1 MNHAEKIILS
11 NRSCDDYHV
20 ERPTLREIDLVRERG
35 DANGDPVYRHPIL
48 PGYEG
53 FVPRKNAKFGQR
65 FSVAATEGLADF
77 EIESLRNRCKN
88 RKLRHRGALQST
100 TAGGGRSLGERSVR
114 YDMIYKYE

>member
-1 MNHAEKIILS
+1 M
-11 NRSCDDYHV
+11 
-20 ERPTLREIDLVRERG
+20 VRERG
-35 DANGDPVYRHPIL
+35 TANGDPVYRHPII

-77 EIESLRNRCKN
+77 EIEALRNRCQN

-100 TAGGGRSLGERSVR
+100 MSAGGGRSLGERSVR
-114 YDMIYKYE
+114 HQQLFFFFAIIFNQNFSIFS